1 MKIENII
8 FNCTVK
14 IPVEVQSLKCT
25 AILQVFTSL
34 NKPEEVE
41 KDGKYYVDM
50 DIIEYENIIFMGL
63 PVVNDY
69 KCISKL
75 RQHLSDFGVNLDR
88 LIDDEINKAYSKE
101 RMLEMLMPQLIT
113 LE

>member
-25 AILQVFTSL
+25 AVLNIFAGK
-34 NKPEEVE
+34 NKPEEAE
-41 KDGKYYVDM
+41 TNGKYFVDM
-50 DIIEYENIIFMGL
+50 DIADYENIIFMGL

-69 KCISKL
+69 KSVDKL
-75 RQHLSDFGVNLDR
+75 RKHLSDFGVNLDR
-88 LIDDEINKAYSKE
+88 LIDDEINKVYSKE
-101 RMLEMLMPQLIT
+101 HMLELLTPQLIT